1 MTTGTPKSDANAE
14 QITFWNQVGGPQWV
28 RYQAFLDHQLDEIG
42 RMTMDAAGLEP
53 GHAVLDI
60 GCGCG
65 STTLEIARRVG
76 PAGHA
81 TGVDIS
87 LPMLELARE
96 RAAAAGIANTT
107 FLGADA
113 QVHEFRPEFDVLY
126 SRFGVMFFDDP
137 VRAFA
142 NMRKGLRSGAR
153 VAFVCWQAIH
163 RNPWMAVPVLAAMK
177 HVAIPQPPSPE
188 APGPFAFA
196 DANRVERI
204 LAEAGYSAVAVDGRD
219 VEIVLG
225 GGSSVEETSELV
237 LKLGPLGRILGDAT
251 PELRGLVQIEVRQ
264 AIEDFV
270 TDRGVCMPGA
280 IWLVTATA

>member
-1 MTTGTPKSDANAE
+1 MTDNPTPGANAD

-28 RYQAFLDHQLDEIG
+28 RYQAFLDRQLDEIG

-53 GHAVLDI
+53 GHSVLDI

-76 PAGHA
+76 PEGRA

-96 RAAAAGIANTT
+96 RAAAAGITNTT

-113 QVHEFRPEFDVLY
+113 QTHEFHPEFDVLF

-142 NMRKGLRSGAR
+142 NMRSGLRSGAR

-163 RNPWMAVPVLAAMK
+163 RNPWMGVPVMAALK
-177 HVAIPQPPSPE
+177 HVTIEMPASPE

-196 DANRVERI
+196 DGHRVERI
-204 LAEAGYSAVAVDGRD
+204 LAEAGYSTIGVDGRD

-225 GGSSVEETSELV
+225 GGSNLEETSELI
-237 LKLGPLGRILGDAT
+237 LKLGPLGRTLGNAT
-251 PELRGLVQIEVRQ
+251 PELRGLVQIEVRK